1 MSSADGSS
9 QPTPRRAPAK
19 PKKKAPGHFKVGGT
33 SLVQGLLAG
42 AEQVAERSFLGGAG
56 GDAEPRPAAP
66 IPPVPEP
73 AVPAQG
79 SGATPSPVSDVRVAP
94 GPVEADAQD
103 DDTPASGDDA
113 PASAVAHHEPDESA
127 SAAVAPPAAVTPPAP
142 IAQPPAPEPVAAP
155 RAVEA
160 PARRAKESAAEAAPA
175 RRRPRAGKEWAHSAV
190 LESFAS
196 AKIQAESWTTFG
208 FRLDPEVL
216 AELKERM
223 KADRRS
229 TGIAQLSQGHYLDA
243 ALRNIPTDV
252 DSQIAMA
259 QAFLDERM
267 GVVNA
272 GRQSTYR
279 VGPQTYALVSTLNQ
293 ALQEADYGRRGLYIV
308 SAALESLLRALDAEG
323 ELKRPGRRGRGQ
335 GIPME

>member
-1 MSSADGSS
+1 M
-9 QPTPRRAPAK
+9 APE
-19 PKKKAPGHFKVGGT
+19 V
-33 SLVQGLLAG
+33 
-42 AEQVAERSFLGGAG
+42 
-56 GDAEPRPAAP
+56 
-66 IPPVPEP
+66 
-73 AVPAQG
+73 
-79 SGATPSPVSDVRVAP
+79 
-94 GPVEADAQD
+94 VEADAQD
-103 DDTPASGDDA
+103 KDTLASGDDA
-113 PASAVAHHEPDESA
+113 PASAVAQQEPSGSA
-127 SAAVAPPAAVTPPAP
+127 SAAVATPAAATPSAP
-142 IAQPPAPEPVAAP
+142 IARPPAPEPVAAP
-155 RAVEA
+155 RAVVKE
-160 PARRAKESAAEAAPA
+160 PVRREKESAAEAAPL

-308 SAALESLLRALDAEG
+308 SAALEGLLRALDAEG

-335 GIPME
+335 GISVE